1 MKKRLIA
8 ILALATA
15 LSFVASAKKPLKLQP
30 LLWPDGTEVSD
41 WFKDASVPA
50 LETLGKIYKIS
61 DFGAISDPNIVQTE
75 LIQSVIDK
83 AAADGGG
90 VVVIPEGIYKS
101 GALFF
106 KQGTHLYV
114 SRGGVLLGSE
124 SIFDFPVIDTRIEG
138 EWCKYFSALIN
149 IDHLDG
155 FTLTGP
161 GTIDG
166 NGSPYWKAFRLRR
179 TWNPKCTNKDEQR
192 PRLVHVSFSKNVTI
206 ANVSLQNS
214 PFWTCHS
221 YKSSNIK
228 LLNLRLFSPI
238 APIKS
243 ASADGIDLDA
253 CQNVL
258 VKGCQIT
265 VNDDGVCL
273 KGGKGPWA
281 DTDES
286 NGANVNILIEDVFF
300 DRTTGSCVTCGSEC
314 IATHNILIRNCRG
327 DRGQSLLHLKM
338 RPDTPQHY
346 EYIRFEGITGS
357 FSALIHVAPWTQFY
371 DLKDRKDMPYSYG
384 EHIVFKDIDIEAPRF
399 IDVRRNDEQFF
410 VRDVKLENV
419 KVNGC
424 KFPEW
429 DRNAIDGLVLTEA
442 YLNGEKQ

>member
-1 MKKRLIA
+1 MNKKLIS
-8 ILALATA
+8 ILAIA
-15 LSFVASAKKPLKLQP
+15 LSVSAIADAKKPVKEQP
-30 LLWPDGTEVSD
+30 LLWPDGTVVSD

-50 LETLGKIYKIS
+50 PETLGKIYKIS

-90 VVVIPEGIYKS
+90 VIVIPEGIYKS

-114 SRGGVLLGSE
+114 GRGGVLLGSE
-124 SIFDFPVIDTRIEG
+124 SIFDFPVINTRIEG
-138 EWCKYFSALIN
+138 EVCPYFAALIN

-192 PRLVHVSFSKNVTI
+192 PRLVHVSHSSNVTI
-206 ANVSLQNS
+206 ADVTLQNS

-221 YKSSNIK
+221 YKSDHLK
-228 LLNLRLFSPI
+228 LINLRIFSPI
-238 APIKS
+238 APIRS

-253 CQNVL
+253 CHDVY
-258 VKGCQIT
+258 VKGCRIT
-265 VNDDGVCL
+265 VNDDAVCF

-281 DTDES
+281 DKDPDNGS
-286 NGANVNILIEDVFF
+286 NENILVEEVFF

-314 IATHNILIRNCRG
+314 IQTKNIIIRNCTA
-327 DRGQSLLHLKM
+327 DHGQSLLQLKM

-346 EYIRFEGITGS
+346 EYIRIEGMKGS
-357 FSALIHVAPWTQFY
+357 VAAVLSVGSWRQFF
-371 DLKDRKDMPYSYG
+371 DLKDRKDTPISYG
-384 EHIVFKDIDIEAPRF
+384 EHIVFKDLDLEA
-399 IDVRRNDEQFF
+399 NAF
-410 VRDVKLENV
+410 VRVNRLDEEYKVNDITFDNV
-419 KVNGC
+419 KVQTPN
-424 KFPEW
+424 PQW
-429 DRNAIDGLVLTEA
+429 NRDAIDNLTVKNTFV
-442 YLNGEKQ
+442 NGVQQ